1 MSDSCF
7 EGMDGAYSALFTPY
21 TADNRVNEE
30 MIGRLIEYQLANG
43 IRGFY
48 VTGSSGEGIL
58 LTSEERMR
66 VVEAAIRFNRGR
78 GKMIVQVGH
87 PATDEACRLA
97 RHAAKAGADWISSV
111 GPIYFAQSPEGMYR
125 HYKAISEATDL
136 PFMIYAFRSAIDL
149 ARDVRLFGLKNV
161 KGMKYTGCDFF
172 AAQTLKDKVD
182 KPTLFFSGA
191 DEMMVAGQAMG
202 CFAGGIGTTYNI
214 IPKHFAGIFRSARAG
229 DFSEASRLQA
239 EANRLIRLAVQSEN
253 LSYFKAMAKFIGL
266 DCGWFRAPYA
276 PLTDGEYAELCRA
289 METLGFIRKNQGQGF

>member
-1 MSDSCF
+1 MSDACF
-7 EGMDGAYSALFTPY
+7 EGMEGAFSALLTPY
-21 TADNRVNEE
+21 APDNRVNEE
-30 MIGRLIEYQLANG
+30 MIGRLIEHQLANG

-58 LTSEERMR
+58 LTSDERR
-66 VVEAAIRFNRGR
+66 QVVEAAIRYNRGR
-78 GKMIVQVGH
+78 GKVVVHVGH
-87 PATDEACRLA
+87 PSTDEACRLA

-172 AAQTLKDKVD
+172 AVQTLKAAVD
-182 KPTLFFSGA
+182 KPALFFSGA

-202 CFAGGIGTTYNI
+202 CFAGGIGTTYNV
-214 IPKHFAGIFRSARAG
+214 IPRHFAEIFRLARAG
-229 DFSEASRLQA
+229 DYAAATRLQE
-239 EANRLIRLAVQSEN
+239 EANSLIRLAVRSEN
-253 LSYFKAMAKFIGL
+253 LSTFKAMAKYIGF

-276 PLTDGEYAELCRA
+276 PLSEDEYAALCREIDA
-289 METLGFIRKNQGQGF
+289 LGFVQRG